1 MKNQNHALTKEQ
13 IDRVVLLYSSGKIEE
28 SISAIKALNN
38 DYPNVPL
45 LFNLLGACY
54 KALGKLEASAKAF
67 EVATTIKPDYA
78 EAYNNLGIVQMQ
90 LRSLDVSV
98 ESFKRAIAI
107 KPDYVEAHGN
117 LGMAFKELNLIEEA
131 VKAYEKV
138 IYFKPD
144 YAEAHNNLG
153 NLLKAL
159 GMFYEAVKC
168 YEKSLDIKS
177 DYVEAHNNLGAVFK
191 ELNRFE
197 DAVKSYETALSI
209 NPKFAEAHNNLGVVF
224 KELNR
229 FEDAVKSYETALSI
243 NPKFAEA
250 HNNLGAAFKEL
261 DQPNKAAHHYDHA
274 LKVNPNFAEAYFN
287 YGGLMTGLKKL
298 DEALSHYEA
307 AYKLKPEIGFLYGN
321 LLQIKMR
328 LCSWASLAKELN
340 ELELRINR
348 YDGSLPLFFLQALI
362 DDPMAQKK
370 AAISLNNKYY
380 PKNFNLPPVPK
391 YPEHKRVRVG
401 YFSADFREHPV
412 SDLVVGLFEEH
423 DRSQFEVYAFYFGPK
438 TNDKMNLRI
447 KKGADKYY
455 EAGKMSDVEVAKL
468 ARTHELDIAID
479 LGGYTASSRTKIFAM
494 SAAPIQVSY
503 LGFTGTMGSK
513 YIDYI
518 IADQF
523 VIPKGSQK
531 YYTENIA
538 YLPNSYMI
546 NESNIN
552 PSKKLPRRKDHG
564 LPIDGFVFCCF
575 NNHFKITPSIFGCW
589 MSVLAQVDG
598 SVLWLSEAHKSTSNN
613 LKKEAKI
620 HGIDPNRLVFAS
632 RVPLK
637 EDHLSRLQLADL
649 FVDTHPFNAHVT
661 ASDALRIGLPVLTC
675 RGKSFAS
682 RVAGSLLTA
691 LDLPELI
698 TTSQEQ
704 YELLAVNLAKS
715 PEQLKTTRAKLIEN
729 LSRSSL
735 FDSLNT
741 VRQLESAYLAMR
753 EKSLQ
758 ELQPENIYIEQ
769 YKQYKN

>member
-1 MKNQNHALTKEQ
+1 MKNQNYALTKEQ
-13 IDRVVLLYSSGKIEE
+13 IDRVISLYSSGKIEE

-107 KPDYVEAHGN
+107 KPDYVEAHSN
-117 LGMAFKELNLIEEA
+117 LGVVFKELNRIEEA
-131 VKAYEKV
+131 VKVYEKV
-138 IYFKPD
+138 ISFKPD

-168 YEKSLDIKS
+168 YEKSLNIKP
-177 DYVEAHNNLGAVFK
+177 DYAEAHSNLGVVFK

-197 DAVKSYETALSI
+197 EAVKSQEKALSI
-209 NPKFAEAHNNLGVVF
+209 NPNFAEAHSNLGVVFKELNRFEEAVKSQEKALSINPNFAEAHNNLGVVF
-224 KELNR
+224 KELN
-229 FEDAVKSYETALSI
+229 
-243 NPKFAEA
+243 
-250 HNNLGAAFKEL
+250 
-261 DQPNKAAHHYDHA
+261 QPNKAVRHYEHA
-274 LKVNPNFAEAYFN
+274 LKINPNFAEAYFN
-287 YGGLMTGLKKL
+287 YGGLMTWLKKL
-298 DEALSHYEA
+298 DEALLHYEA

-328 LCSWASLAKELN
+328 LCSWTSLANDLTELKS
-340 ELELRINR
+340 RIDR
-348 YDGSLPLFFLQALI
+348 YDESLPLFFLQALI
-362 DDPMAQKK
+362 DEPMAQKK
-370 AAISLNNKYY
+370 ATISFNKKFY
-380 PKNFNLPPVPK
+380 PKNFDLPPVPK
-391 YPEHKRVRVG
+391 YPKHKKVRVG

-455 EAGKMSDVEVAKL
+455 EVGKMSDVEVAKL

-494 SAAPIQVSY
+494 LVAPVQASY

-523 VIPKGSQK
+523 VVPKESQK

-546 NESNIN
+546 NESNVKA
-552 PSKKLPRRKDHG
+552 SKKSPRRKDHG

-575 NNHFKITPSIFGCW
+575 NNHFKITPSVFGCW
-589 MSVLAQVDG
+589 MSLLAQVDG

-675 RGKSFAS
+675 IGTSFAS

-704 YELLAVNLAKS
+704 YQLLAVKLAKN
-715 PEQLKTTRAKLIEN
+715 PEQLKTTRVKLIDN

-735 FDSLNT
+735 FDTPNT
-741 VRQLESAYLAMR
+741 TRHLESAYLAMHDI
-753 EKSLQ
+753 SLQ
-758 ELQPENIYIEQ
+758 GLKPENIYIEQ
-769 YKQYKN
+769 YK

>member
-1 MKNQNHALTKEQ
+1 
-13 IDRVVLLYSSGKIEE
+13 
-28 SISAIKALNN
+28 
-38 DYPNVPL
+38 
-45 LFNLLGACY
+45 
-54 KALGKLEASAKAF
+54 
-67 EVATTIKPDYA
+67 
-78 EAYNNLGIVQMQ
+78 
-90 LRSLDVSV
+90 
-98 ESFKRAIAI
+98 
-107 KPDYVEAHGN
+107 
-117 LGMAFKELNLIEEA
+117 
-131 VKAYEKV
+131 
-138 IYFKPD
+138 
-144 YAEAHNNLG
+144 
-153 NLLKAL
+153 
-159 GMFYEAVKC
+159 
-168 YEKSLDIKS
+168 
-177 DYVEAHNNLGAVFK
+177 
-191 ELNRFE
+191 
-197 DAVKSYETALSI
+197 
-209 NPKFAEAHNNLGVVF
+209 
-224 KELNR
+224 
-229 FEDAVKSYETALSI
+229 
-243 NPKFAEA
+243 
-250 HNNLGAAFKEL
+250 
-261 DQPNKAAHHYDHA
+261 
-274 LKVNPNFAEAYFN
+274 
-287 YGGLMTGLKKL
+287 MTGLKKL

-370 AAISLNNKYY
+370 AAISLNNKFY
-380 PKNFNLPPVPK
+380 PKNFDLPPVPK
-391 YPEHKRVRVG
+391 YAEHKRVRVG

-455 EAGKMSDVEVAKL
+455 EVGKMSDVEVAKL
-468 ARTHELDIAID
+468 ARSNELDIAID

-494 SAAPIQVSY
+494 SVAPVQVSY

-518 IADQF
+518 VADQF

-575 NNHFKITPSIFGCW
+575 NNHFKITPSVFGCW

-613 LKKEAKI
+613 LKKKAKI

-637 EDHLSRLQLADL
+637 EGHLSRLQLADL

-675 RGKSFAS
+675 IGTSFAS

-698 TTSQEQ
+698 ATSQEQ
-704 YELLAVNLAKS
+704 YELLAVKLAKS
-715 PEQLKTTRAKLIEN
+715 TEQLKTTRAKLINN
-729 LSRSSL
+729 LSRASL
-735 FDSLNT
+735 FDTSKT
-741 VRQLESAYLAMR
+741 ARHLEGAYLVMHD
-753 EKSLQ
+753 KSLQ
-758 ELQPENIYIEQ
+758 ELKPENIYIE
-769 YKQYKN
+769 